1 MAKFNKTR
9 RSKKQSKPR
18 RKTMKRSK
26 KYVMRGGWGKCPA
39 NEACFKGGCYYP
51 NGNFSGSYC

>member
-18 RKTMKRSK
+18 RKTMKR
-26 KYVMRGGWGKCPA
+26 VMRGGGSCPYGVCIA
-39 NEACFKGGCYYP
+39 GRCYAGPASTYVGAC
-51 NGNFSGSYC
+51 